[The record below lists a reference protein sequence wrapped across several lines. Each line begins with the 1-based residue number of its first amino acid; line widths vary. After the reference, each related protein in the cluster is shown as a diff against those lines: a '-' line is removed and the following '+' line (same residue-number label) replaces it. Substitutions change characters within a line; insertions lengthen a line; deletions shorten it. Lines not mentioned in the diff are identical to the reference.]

1 MPFGGEGVRVAAQA
15 FKELQLSS
23 DRRPDGAAVRKDA
36 AVSSQLSNT
45 QNVNVSQWKT
55 TKKRRREYESRADK
69 EEGETLFHEKTN
81 LLDCSHKVKIPNT
94 VDEEFHFNIG
104 S

>member
-1 MPFGGEGVRVAAQA
+1 VRVAAQA

-45 QNVNVSQWKT
+45 QNVNVSQ
-55 TKKRRREYESRADK
+55 
-69 EEGETLFHEKTN
+69 
-81 LLDCSHKVKIPNT
+81 
-94 VDEEFHFNIG
+94 
-104 S
+104 